1 MKSGQVMLGILV
13 GAAAGALLGI
23 LFAPEKGTVTR
34 SKISKKG
41 EDYAQ
46 TLKDKFDE
54 FLDNVTGKFNSVK
67 DDASHM
73 ADQGRVKAEEFKKE
87 AKNTMG

>member
-13 GAAAGALLGI
+13 GAAAGALLGV
-23 LFAPEKGTVTR
+23 LFAPEKGEVIR
-34 SKISKKG
+34 GKISKKG

-54 FLDNVTGKFNSVK
+54 FLDSVTGKFHSAK
-67 DDASHM
+67 AEAADM
-73 ADQGRVKAEEFKKE
+73 ADQGRVKAEELKKD
-87 AKNTMG
+87 AKNAMG